1 VGCEPRSPPT
11 RSAGSEDE
19 RLPSPNPE
27 SRHTRSEYP
36 SARDFAPSDKHG
48 TLPIRTKLTRRNL
61 AKGGSLFLLDVFRKQ
76 TKGRTLYEWFEQIIL
91 GLTVFMISLV
101 IIYSLILA
109 TITLFEDFISGI
121 GFMETGVL
129 KDTFG
134 LILTVIILVEF
145 NHSIVL
151 AIRQRSGAIQVR
163 IVVLITIIVLAR
175 KLVLLDYTAAS
186 VETLLGLG
194 GLALSLGGLY
204 WLISDGEQRRRESG
218 STV

>member
-1 VGCEPRSPPT
+1 MSFCHIHLHLHAMSRDRISMAHCLLGAKIYPRHS
-11 RSAGSEDE
+11 
-19 RLPSPNPE
+19 
-27 SRHTRSEYP
+27 
-36 SARDFAPSDKHG
+36 
-48 TLPIRTKLTRRNL
+48 
-61 AKGGSLFLLDVFRKQ
+61 AKGGSVLLLDVFHKQ
-76 TKGRTLYEWFEQIIL
+76 TKGRTLYEWFEHIIL
-91 GLTVFMISLV
+91 GIVVFIMSLV
-101 IIYSLILA
+101 IVYSLILA
-109 TITLFEDFISGI
+109 ATTLFQDLASGI
-121 GFMETGVL
+121 GSMENSAL

-175 KLVLLDYTAAS
+175 KLVLLDYTTAN

-204 WLISDGEQRRRESG
+204 WLISDGERRRSA
-218 STV
+218 SDSIVQ

>member
-1 VGCEPRSPPT
+1 VGSDGVRGCLRPVRNTGTVS
-11 RSAGSEDE
+11 SE
-19 RLPSPNPE
+19 
-27 SRHTRSEYP
+27 HP

-61 AKGGSLFLLDVFRKQ
+61 AKGDSLLLLDVFRKQ

-91 GLTVFMISLV
+91 GIVVFIISLV
-101 IIYSLILA
+101 IVYSLILV
-109 TITLFEDFISGI
+109 TITLFNDLMSGI
-121 GFMETGVL
+121 GFVDTGAL

-134 LILTVIILVEF
+134 FILTVIILVEF

-175 KLVLLDYTAAS
+175 KLVLLDYAASS
-186 VETLLGLG
+186 VETLLGLA

-204 WLISDGEQRRRESG
+204 WLISDGEQRRRVPDSI
-218 STV
+218 VQ

>member
-1 VGCEPRSPPT
+1 V
-11 RSAGSEDE
+11 
-19 RLPSPNPE
+19 
-27 SRHTRSEYP
+27 
-36 SARDFAPSDKHG
+36 
-48 TLPIRTKLTRRNL
+48 
-61 AKGGSLFLLDVFRKQ
+61 FLLDVFRKQ
-76 TKGRTLYEWFEQIIL
+76 ARGRTLYEWFEQIIL
-91 GLTVFMISLV
+91 GIIVIIMSLV
-101 IIYSLILA
+101 IVYSLVLA
-109 TITLFEDFISGI
+109 AIALFKDLVSGTGFIEI
-121 GFMETGVL
+121 GAL

-175 KLVLLDYTAAS
+175 KLVLLDYTTAS

-204 WLISDGEQRRRESG
+204 WLISDGERRRRAPDSI
-218 STV
+218 VQ

>member
-1 VGCEPRSPPT
+1 M
-11 RSAGSEDE
+11 
-19 RLPSPNPE
+19 
-27 SRHTRSEYP
+27 
-36 SARDFAPSDKHG
+36 
-48 TLPIRTKLTRRNL
+48 
-61 AKGGSLFLLDVFRKQ
+61 FLLDVFRKQ

-91 GLTVFMISLV
+91 GIVVFIISLV
-101 IIYSLILA
+101 IVYSLILA
-109 TITLFEDFISGI
+109 SVTLFNDLISGM
-121 GFMETGVL
+121 GFVETGAL

-134 LILTVIILVEF
+134 LILTVIILLEF

-175 KLVLLDYTAAS
+175 KLVLLDYATAS

-204 WLISDGEQRRRESG
+204 WLISDGEQRKRVPDSI
-218 STV
+218 VK

>member
-1 VGCEPRSPPT
+1 M
-11 RSAGSEDE
+11 
-19 RLPSPNPE
+19 
-27 SRHTRSEYP
+27 
-36 SARDFAPSDKHG
+36 
-48 TLPIRTKLTRRNL
+48 
-61 AKGGSLFLLDVFRKQ
+61 FLLDVFRKQ

-91 GLTVFMISLV
+91 GIVVFIISLV
-101 IIYSLILA
+101 IVYSLILA
-109 TITLFEDFISGI
+109 SVTLFNDLISGM
-121 GFMETGVL
+121 GFVETGAL

-175 KLVLLDYTAAS
+175 KLVLLDYATAS

-194 GLALSLGGLY
+194 GLALSLGGLF
-204 WLISDGEQRRRESG
+204 WLISDGEQRRRVPDSI
-218 STV
+218 VQ